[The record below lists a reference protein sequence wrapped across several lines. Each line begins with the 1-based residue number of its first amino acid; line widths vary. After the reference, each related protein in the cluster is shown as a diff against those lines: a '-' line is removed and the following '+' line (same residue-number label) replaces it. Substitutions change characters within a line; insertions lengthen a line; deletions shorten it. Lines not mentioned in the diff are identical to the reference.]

1 MADEPSQPGEPGEA
15 DLDKSRMS
23 FMEHLRELRTR
34 VRNSAIALILGFFVA
49 YTFKGEILYF
59 LVKPLMDAM
68 VARGADPELVAQS
81 LYYRDLLE
89 PFWAFISLS
98 LWGGLFIASPL
109 IFYQLWKFIS
119 PGLYKRER
127 LLGLAFAVSSAI
139 CFIGG
144 ALFCYYLVLPSAYEF
159 LLGYATDNIGEI
171 DHAFGLD
178 YTFDYDIALKY
189 EQSLRT
195 YIDLTRNM
203 MIAFGLIFEL
213 PVFIGVLAAL
223 GMVTHRSLWKFNR
236 WWVLISF
243 IIGAILTPTP
253 DPLTQTLMAGPM
265 IVLYN
270 LSILIA
276 WVITRRREKKQAAL

>member
-1 MADEPSQPGEPGEA
+1 MADEPSEPAEPGEA

-34 VRNSAIALILGFFVA
+34 VRNSAIALVFGFIVA
-49 YTFKGEILYF
+49 YTFKAEILYF

-68 VARGADPELVAQS
+68 VARGADPELVARS

-98 LWGGLFIASPL
+98 LWGGLFVAAPL
-109 IFYQLWKFIS
+109 IFYQLWKFIA

-127 LLGLAFAVSSAI
+127 LLGLVFAVSSAL

-159 LLGYATDNIGEI
+159 LLGFATDNIADI
-171 DHAFGLD
+171 DHAFGLE
-178 YTFDYDIALKY
+178 YSFDYEIALKY

-195 YIDLTRNM
+195 YIDLTRNLM
-203 MIAFGLIFEL
+203 LAFGVIFEL
-213 PVFIGVLAAL
+213 PVFIGVLASF
-223 GMVTHRSLWKFNR
+223 GMVTHRTLWKFNR

-243 IIGAILTPTP
+243 IVGAILTPTP
-253 DPLTQTLMAGPM
+253 DPMTQTLMAGPM
-265 IVLYN
+265 IILYN

-276 WVITRRREKKQAAL
+276 WAITRRREKKQAAL

>member
-1 MADEPSQPGEPGEA
+1 MADEPSAPSEPGEG

-49 YTFKGEILYF
+49 YTFKAEILYF
-59 LVKPLMDAM
+59 LVKPLIQAM
-68 VARGADPELVAQS
+68 EARGADPELVAQS

-144 ALFCYYLVLPSAYEF
+144 AVFCYYLVLPSAYDF
-159 LLGYATDNIGEI
+159 LLGFATDNIAEI
-171 DHAFGLD
+171 DHAFGLE
-178 YTFDYDIALKY
+178 YSFDYDIALKY
-189 EQSLRT
+189 EQSLRP
-195 YIDLTRNM
+195 YIDL
-203 MIAFGLIFEL
+203 
-213 PVFIGVLAAL
+213 
-223 GMVTHRSLWKFNR
+223 
-236 WWVLISF
+236 
-243 IIGAILTPTP
+243 
-253 DPLTQTLMAGPM
+253 
-265 IVLYN
+265 
-270 LSILIA
+270 
-276 WVITRRREKKQAAL
+276 